1 MPSQPALQAGCR
13 GDDWCLAVLQGEQWA
28 GSVDDHLWRRI
39 AQRFARE
46 GLLDETWEDRDVRQA
61 LHDMNQRLRYATRAC
76 ADVHFVS

>member
-1 MPSQPALQAGCR
+1 MIG
-13 GDDWCLAVLQGEQWA
+13 CLAVLQGEQWA

-61 LHDMNQRLRYATRAC
+61 LPDMNQRLRYA
-76 ADVHFVS
+76 VGE